1 MGQIL
6 SWFRGSSGPNPALQ
20 DITVEEQSQPKQS
33 TTTPAAP
40 ASSVKPAQYEKG
52 AAKPA
57 TTTASPATTMVTAG
71 ATSTSTAPKSTSTT
85 VAAGSV
91 TSIGPSTV
99 PKASPAAGKGNL
111 GGSTKPTTQ
120 STTTVS
126 SSKLDPSKAPT
137 TITPATNISA
147 STGSK
152 VKSEVPAKTSAL
164 VSADPLDVLA
174 DSLPAAE
181 PVAPKAP
188 QFTGPQVKETTLTS
202 HDAPRCGERD
212 DTLPPGYRKQDM
224 EKKMPA
230 GEPEKPKTDSKPLT
244 MDEAVDSLSAG
255 FVSSA
260 PKPETKIE
268 TVAPVSANKNFAPPP
283 PDQKKQAVSAPAG
296 LSPAPPADKK
306 AKMEKTFPAVQSVK
320 PKAEEQKKTAA
331 AGVAV
336 KPKETPKAGDMS
348 LDALDALGDTLP
360 TSKPVP
366 KTPEVKP
373 QNIVK
378 EKTVKSEKGVR
389 VGERDDTLP
398 PDYRFTEDKNNQQ
411 PPPLP
416 KEPSMD
422 PSEALDILSGD
433 FTESFAAPTVQAYL
447 PPSAP
452 AKQQPQVEDLSA
464 LDALADDFVAP
475 AQAKKVSSGLP
486 PAAKS
491 TPLPTYQSTD
501 MSFDALDALGDTLPT
516 AQPVPKSPEIRPE
529 DIVDEKNLTSKKGVF
544 VGEREDTLPPDYRFP
559 KDDPKKHPEPPKPQ
573 PSMDP
578 SEALDILSGDFT
590 TPSVASAVQAPVP
603 PSAPPA
609 NSSADFALEKLADD
623 FLAPTSASTVK
634 SAAPMPPKAN
644 TQLQDDTSAMDA
656 LSDTLTGIGAV
667 PEPVP
672 VTPKQEVKEK
682 LVVEEKLRKAGE
694 TDDTLPPEYR
704 PTEADKKAAAEMK
717 LQTKAGVPDKQTS
730 IDESKALELLSS
742 DFSDPSPAPPAS
754 QTQTPPAKTSTTSK
768 VPGPVLDELASTLL
782 PNLSGKKSTDSKPKG
797 KSGKSKSKP
806 KKPAVADVPAV
817 KDLPGK
823 PSTDVV
829 SSTTTQKGGKS

>member
-1 MGQIL
+1 MPGKKRTHGRKKSKQQSEASTPGGGQPGHF
-6 SWFRGSSGPNPALQ
+6 SDASQ
-20 DITVEEQSQPKQS
+20 KSQPKQS

-120 STTTVS
+120 
-126 SSKLDPSKAPT
+126 
-137 TITPATNISA
+137 
-147 STGSK
+147 

-164 VSADPLDVLA
+164 
-174 DSLPAAE
+174 
-181 PVAPKAP
+181 
-188 QFTGPQVKETTLTS
+188 
-202 HDAPRCGERD
+202 
-212 DTLPPGYRKQDM
+212 